1 MGSQSAGGSSKDF
14 LDLVKAIGE
23 AKSKAE
29 EDRIMAGEQEYL
41 KKKLAEPDIPKRR
54 LKEYIVRLMYLEVLG
69 HDASWGY
76 IYAVKVAH
84 DENLLL
90 KRTGYLAVTLFLND
104 SHDLIILIV
113 NTIQKD
119 LKSDNHLVVCAALG
133 AALKLINEETI
144 PAVLNQVVDLLAHP
158 KETVRKKAV
167 MVLQRFYQRSP
178 SSVSHLLPKFRQVR

>member
-1 MGSQSAGGSSKDF
+1 MEHLSKLGRDFAMGSQSAGGSSKDF

-54 LKEYIVRLMYLEVLG
+54 LKEYIVRLMYLEVL
-69 HDASWGY
+69 
-76 IYAVKVAH
+76 AH